1 MHRFLLCSALAC
13 LCGGAVA
20 TSAQLLNT
28 HAGLGAPSAEG
39 GGLSIA
45 YVSSGDLTNNGGAS
59 NTLSQAYTGVNNS
72 ANELLAILIVGDT
85 ITGGNDDITSVTY
98 NGVPATLAA
107 KYTSPPVSA
116 GTRYMYVYTLM
127 NPAIGSHDVVITA
140 ASAHYLLGV
149 VGEYSGVN
157 TIPVDTTTTNGAAAV
172 SLSTNI
178 TTAAANEWVIVCA
191 QAGGSIP
198 ASGSNTTLRLG
209 TTEFNNPTLL
219 DTNGPVPMGT
229 ASININSM
237 DGTASEEEVIL
248 VAIAH
253 G

>member
-1 MHRFLLCSALAC
+1 MHRFLLGSALVC

-20 TSAQLLNT
+20 ASAQLLNT

-107 KYTSPPVSA
+107 KYTSPLY
-116 GTRYMYVYTLM
+116 R
-127 NPAIGSHDVVITA
+127 PAPGICM
-140 ASAHYLLGV
+140 
-149 VGEYSGVN
+149 
-157 TIPVDTTTTNGAAAV
+157 
-172 SLSTNI
+172 ST
-178 TTAAANEWVIVCA
+178 
-191 QAGGSIP
+191 
-198 ASGSNTTLRLG
+198 
-209 TTEFNNPTLL
+209 
-219 DTNGPVPMGT
+219 
-229 ASININSM
+229 
-237 DGTASEEEVIL
+237 
-248 VAIAH
+248 H
-253 G
+253 